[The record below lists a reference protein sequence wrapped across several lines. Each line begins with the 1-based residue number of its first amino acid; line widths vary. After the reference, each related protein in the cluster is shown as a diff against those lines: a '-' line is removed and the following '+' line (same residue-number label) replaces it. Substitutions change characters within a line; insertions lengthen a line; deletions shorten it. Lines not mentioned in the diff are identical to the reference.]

1 MLDFYD
7 AHVRGLPD
15 PLPAG
20 VTVEPDGP
28 LLRLV
33 GGHRGF
39 VAAPADLTGVRGA
52 DLDALIARQRDR
64 FAGLGQAV
72 EWKTHGHDRPAD
84 LPDRL
89 RAAGFE
95 PEDEETVLLAP
106 AADLAAEPVLPGGVV
121 LRRVAERADLERV
134 AAFQSAVWGDDWAW
148 LADDLAARLAAD
160 PEGTAVLVAEAAG
173 EVVCAAWLVARPSQG
188 HAGLWGGSTLPA
200 WRGRGIYRAT
210 VAERARLAVALGVRH
225 LQVDASAD
233 SAPILRRLGFTAVT
247 TTTPYVWT
255 PPAAPVTT
263 GQI

>member
-1 MLDFYD
+1 MLAFYD
-7 AHVRGLPD
+7 AHMRGLPD

-20 VTVEPDGP
+20 VTAEPDGP
-28 LLRLV
+28 LVRLV

-39 VAAPADLTGVRGA
+39 VAAPADPGVRGA

-64 FAGLGQAV
+64 FAGLGRAV
-72 EWKTHGHDRPAD
+72 EWKTHGHDLPAD

-95 PEDEETVLLAP
+95 PEEEETVLIAA
-106 AADLAAEPVLPGGVV
+106 AADIAAEPVLPDGVV
-121 LRRVAERADLERV
+121 LRRVSARADLERI
-134 AAFQSAVWGDDWAW
+134 AAFQTAVWGADRSW
-148 LADDLAARLAAD
+148 LADDLAGQLSAN
-160 PEGTAVLVAEAAG
+160 PGGTVVLVAEAG
-173 EVVCAAWLVARPSQG
+173 EEIVCAARLEAHPAAG

-210 VAERARLAVALGVRH
+210 VAERARLAVGLGVRY
-225 LQVDASAD
+225 LQVDASPD

-255 PPAAPVTT
+255 PPTVTP
-263 GQI
+263 G